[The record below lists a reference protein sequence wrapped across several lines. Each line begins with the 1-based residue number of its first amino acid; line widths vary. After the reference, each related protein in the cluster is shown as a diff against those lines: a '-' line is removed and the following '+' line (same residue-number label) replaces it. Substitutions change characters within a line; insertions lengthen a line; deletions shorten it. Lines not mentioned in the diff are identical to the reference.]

1 MKDDYATIIGMKKET
16 KKSMNLIKKLGTIL
30 LIMLGVLCLV
40 YAFAMYFTGFGGFLS
55 FVWLI
60 PALLGFLLSGILA
73 GKITLRK
80 WQKRLMM
87 YVLIP
92 IVSIFLVV
100 EIIIISGFFEK
111 PKEEPK
117 YIVVLGTT
125 VYEHGPCYLLRQ
137 RLKEAVKWADI
148 YEDAMIVVT
157 GGQGETEP
165 FTEGSEMKRY
175 LIEEMGVSED
185 RILVE
190 EASVNTYENMK
201 FTGEILEKEDENFS
215 YEKTPVLVVT
225 NNFHMYRAMQI
236 AKKAGYENVAGAP
249 SGTYIFLFPHYMVRE
264 FCAILKNLALGRM

>member
-1 MKDDYATIIGMKKET
+1 MKNRINKLL
-16 KKSMNLIKKLGTIL
+16 NCIKKFSIALFITIG
-30 LIMLGVLCLV
+30 ILCFF
-40 YAFAMYFTGFGGFLS
+40 YTFAMYFTGFGGFLS

-60 PALLGFLLSGILA
+60 PAFLGFLLAGMLM

-92 IVSIFLVV
+92 IVLLFLVV
-100 EIIIISGFFEK
+100 ETIILSAFFEK
-111 PKEEPK
+111 PKEEPG
-117 YIVVLGTT
+117 YIIVLGTT
-125 VYEHGPCYLLRQ
+125 VYEDGPCYLLRQ
-137 RLKEAVKWADI
+137 RLREAVKWADT
-148 YEDAMIVVT
+148 YEDAKIVVT

-175 LIEEMGVSED
+175 LVEELGVLEE
-185 RILVE
+185 RIIVE

-201 FTGEILEKEDENFS
+201 FTGEILESTDENFS
-215 YEKTPVLVVT
+215 YESTPVLVVT
-225 NNFHMYRAMQI
+225 NNFHMYRSMQI
-236 AKKAGYENVAGAP
+236 AKKAGYENVSGAP

>member
-1 MKDDYATIIGMKKET
+1 MKGDYATINNMKNRINKLI
-16 KKSMNLIKKLGTIL
+16 NCIKKFSIALFITIG
-30 LIMLGVLCLV
+30 ILCFF
-40 YAFAMYFTGFGGFLS
+40 YTFAMYFTGFGGFLS

-60 PALLGFLLSGILA
+60 PAFLGFLLAGMLM

-92 IVSIFLVV
+92 IVLLFLVV
-100 EIIIISGFFEK
+100 ETIILSAFFEK
-111 PKEEPK
+111 PKEEPG
-117 YIVVLGTT
+117 YIIVLGTT
-125 VYEHGPCYLLRQ
+125 VYEDGPCYLLRQ
-137 RLKEAVKWADI
+137 RLKEAVKWADT
-148 YEDAMIVVT
+148 YEDAKIVVT

-175 LIEEMGVSED
+175 LVEELGVLEE
-185 RILVE
+185 RIIVE

-201 FTGEILEKEDENFS
+201 FTGEILESVDENFS
-215 YEKTPVLVVT
+215 YESTPVLVVT

>member
-1 MKDDYATIIGMKKET
+1 MKGDYATINNMRNRINKLI
-16 KKSMNLIKKLGTIL
+16 NCIKKFSIALFITIG
-30 LIMLGVLCLV
+30 ILCFF
-40 YAFAMYFTGFGGFLS
+40 YTFAMYFTGFGGFLS

-60 PALLGFLLSGILA
+60 PAFLGFLLAGMLM

-92 IVSIFLVV
+92 IVLLFLVV
-100 EIIIISGFFEK
+100 ETIILSAFFEK
-111 PKEEPK
+111 PKEEPG
-117 YIVVLGTT
+117 YIIVLGTT
-125 VYEHGPCYLLRQ
+125 VYEDGPCYLLRQ
-137 RLKEAVKWADI
+137 RLKEAVKWADT
-148 YEDAMIVVT
+148 YEDAKIVVT

-175 LIEEMGVSED
+175 LVEELGVLEE
-185 RILVE
+185 RIIVE

-201 FTGEILEKEDENFS
+201 FTGEILESADENFS
-215 YEKTPVLVVT
+215 YESTPVLVVT
-225 NNFHMYRAMQI
+225 NNFHMYRSIQI
-236 AKKAGYENVAGAP
+236 AKKAGYENVSGAP

>member
-1 MKDDYATIIGMKKET
+1 MIGMKKKMKKPMNFI
-16 KKSMNLIKKLGTIL
+16 KKSVIIIL
-30 LIMLGVLCLV
+30 VAIGILCFI
-40 YAFAMYFTGFGGFLS
+40 YTFAMYFTGFGGTLS

-60 PALLGFLLSGILA
+60 PALLGFLLAGMLA

-80 WQKRLMM
+80 WQKRLMI

-92 IVSIFLVV
+92 IVFIFLVV
-100 EIIIISGFFEK
+100 EMIIISGFFEK
-111 PKEEPK
+111 PKCEPE

-125 VYEHGPCYLLRQ
+125 VYEDGPCYLLRQ

-148 YEDAMIVVT
+148 YEDAKIVVT

-165 FTEGSEMKRY
+165 FTEGAEMKRY
-175 LIEEMGVSED
+175 LVEELGVSKD

-201 FTGEILEKEDENFS
+201 FTGGILEKEDENFA
-215 YEKTPVLVVT
+215 YDKTPVLVVT
-225 NNFHMYRAMQI
+225 NNFHMYRAIQI
-236 AKKAGYENVAGAP
+236 AKKAGYGNVSGAP
-249 SGTYIFLFPHYMVRE
+249 AGTYIFLFPHYMVRE

>member
-1 MKDDYATIIGMKKET
+1 MFKEKNKTNKAMNFMKR
-16 KKSMNLIKKLGTIL
+16 
-30 LIMLGVLCLV
+30 CLV
-40 YAFAMYFTGFGGFLS
+40 ALFLTIGILCFFYTFAMYFTGFGGFLS

-60 PALLGFLLSGILA
+60 PAVLGILWAGMLA

-80 WQKRLMM
+80 WQKRTMW
-87 YVLIP
+87 YVLTP
-92 IVSIFLVV
+92 IIVFFLVV
-100 EIIIISGFFEK
+100 EVIIFSGFFEK
-111 PKEEPK
+111 PKEEPE

-137 RLKEAVKWADI
+137 RLKEAVKWADV
-148 YEDAMIVVT
+148 YEHATIVVT

-175 LIEEMGVSED
+175 LIEELGVAQD

-201 FTGEILEKEDENFS
+201 LTGEILEKENEDFS
-215 YEKTPVLVVT
+215 YEETPVLVVT
-225 NNFHMYRAMQI
+225 NNFHMYRAIKI
-236 AKKAGYENVAGAP
+236 AKKAGYGNVSGAP
-249 SGTYIFLFPHYMVRE
+249 SGTYVFLFPHYMVRE

>member
-1 MKDDYATIIGMKKET
+1 MNMKNKTNKP
-16 KKSMNLIKKLGTIL
+16 MNFIKKFSTVVLLTVGIL
-30 LIMLGVLCLV
+30 CFF

-60 PALLGFLLSGILA
+60 PAFLGVLWAGMLA
-73 GKITLRK
+73 GKINLRK
-80 WQKRLMM
+80 WQKRLMI
-87 YVLIP
+87 YVLTP
-92 IVSIFLVV
+92 VIVFFLVV
-100 EIIIISGFFEK
+100 EMIIISGFFEK
-111 PKEEPK
+111 PKEEPG

-125 VYEHGPCYLLRQ
+125 VYEDGPCYLLRQ
-137 RLKEAVKWADI
+137 RLKEAVKWADT
-148 YEDAMIVVT
+148 YENAKIVVS

-175 LIEEMGVSED
+175 LIEELGVSED
-185 RILVE
+185 RIIVE

-215 YEKTPVLVVT
+215 YEDTPVLVVT

-236 AKKAGYENVAGAP
+236 AKKAGYENVSGAP
-249 SGTYIFLFPHYMVRE
+249 SGTYIYLFPHYMVRE

>member
-1 MKDDYATIIGMKKET
+1 MFKEKNKTNKAMNFMKR
-16 KKSMNLIKKLGTIL
+16 
-30 LIMLGVLCLV
+30 CLV
-40 YAFAMYFTGFGGFLS
+40 ALFLTIGILCFFYTFAMYFTGFGGFLS

-60 PALLGFLLSGILA
+60 PAFLGILWAGMLA
-73 GKITLRK
+73 GKVNLRK
-80 WQKRLMM
+80 WQKRAMW
-87 YVLIP
+87 YVLTP
-92 IVSIFLVV
+92 IIVFFLVV
-100 EIIIISGFFEK
+100 EVIIFTGFFEK

-137 RLKEAVKWADI
+137 RLKEAVKWADA
-148 YEDAMIVVT
+148 YENAMIVVT
-157 GGQGETEP
+157 GGQGKTEP
-165 FTEGSEMKRY
+165 FTEGAEMKRY
-175 LIEEMGVSED
+175 LIEELGVAED

-201 FTGEILEKEDENFS
+201 FTGEILEKEDDNFS

-225 NNFHMYRAMQI
+225 NNFHMYRAIKI
-236 AKKAGYENVAGAP
+236 AKKAGYGNVSGAP

>member
-1 MKDDYATIIGMKKET
+1 MKNRINKLL
-16 KKSMNLIKKLGTIL
+16 NCIKKFSIALFITIG
-30 LIMLGVLCLV
+30 ILCFF
-40 YAFAMYFTGFGGFLS
+40 YTFAMYFTGFGGFLS

-60 PALLGFLLSGILA
+60 PAFLGFLLAGMLM

-92 IVSIFLVV
+92 IVLLFLVV
-100 EIIIISGFFEK
+100 ETIILSAFFEK
-111 PKEEPK
+111 PKEEPG
-117 YIVVLGTT
+117 YIIVLGTT
-125 VYEHGPCYLLRQ
+125 VYEDGPCYLLRQ
-137 RLKEAVKWADI
+137 RLKEAVKWADT
-148 YEDAMIVVT
+148 YEDAKIVVT

-175 LIEEMGVSED
+175 LVEELGVLEE
-185 RILVE
+185 RIIVE

-201 FTGEILEKEDENFS
+201 FTGEILESADENFS
-215 YEKTPVLVVT
+215 YESTPVLVVT
-225 NNFHMYRAMQI
+225 NNFHMYRSIQI
-236 AKKAGYENVAGAP
+236 AKKAGYENVSGAP